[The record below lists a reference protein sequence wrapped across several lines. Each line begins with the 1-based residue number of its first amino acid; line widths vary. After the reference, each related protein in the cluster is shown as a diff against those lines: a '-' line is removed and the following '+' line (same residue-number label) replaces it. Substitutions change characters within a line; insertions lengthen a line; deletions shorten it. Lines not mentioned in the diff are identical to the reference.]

1 MPIDARLVER
11 LYRRA
16 RADRWRVPV
25 DRFAEALDNSVQRGG
40 DPAALHLEDLA
51 LACGCAS
58 GDEAAWDY
66 FVRQHR
72 PALYRAADALD
83 PSGGARDIAD
93 ALYGELF
100 ERALFRYFHGRSSL
114 ATWLRAVLAQRH
126 VDRLRENR
134 RLEPLPESEA
144 LRARIATDERSQP
157 DRARYVE
164 LMRDVLHRA
173 IARLDARERLRLAC
187 YHAQGL
193 TLAETGRLLGE
204 HEATCSRQLA
214 RTRRMLRDEIQRD
227 LRTGGLSD
235 REIAACVASLSEDAG
250 PLDLREWLTVDAPLD
265 VRKKAPA
272 DRSTLRGTT

>member
-40 DPAALHLEDLA
+40 DPTSLHLEDLA
-51 LACGCAS
+51 LACGCAI